1 VSIFTPIS
9 HCFLSQ
15 EDSTSISDLDH
26 ELPRSDALLLLSRSQ
41 VEHVC
46 PGKHGVDST
55 LECLKTLPCDLWP
68 WRELQPAVRE
78 RWRKPFLPDM
88 NAFFSLANTG
98 TPVCDGM
105 SV

>member
-1 VSIFTPIS
+1 M
-9 HCFLSQ
+9 H
-15 EDSTSISDLDH
+15 SDLDH
-26 ELPRSDALLLLSRSQ
+26 ELPRSDALLLLSSSQ

-55 LECLKTLPCDLWP
+55 LECLKTLPCDLRTR
-68 WRELQPAVRE
+68 RELQPTVRE
-78 RWRKPFLPDM
+78 RWSEPLLPDM

-98 TPVCDGM
+98 APVCDGM